1 MNNFIENKNKSIEEN
16 KDVLISFKTTLT
28 EKGEIK
34 KMLDEIP
41 DGTNSEKILKGLRLL
56 KLKIQNSNKK
66 EFFVYGMVGGQE
78 LKLVVDGV
86 SISLWKIKDE
96 NFNDYTGVLK
106 LDAFGDLYK
115 IYVENGN
122 VEKVIENRKVMYG
135 SASVKID
142 IPTKP
147 ENFQKITFEEI
158 KNNSTDVANIIDFH
172 EEIMEIKT
180 KIISKNSKLM
190 NEFVNLIS
198 NVDSFTRK
206 EFHDELKNFQSKI
219 KSSL

>member
-1 MNNFIENKNKSIEEN
+1 
-16 KDVLISFKTTLT
+16 
-28 EKGEIK
+28 
-34 KMLDEIP
+34 
-41 DGTNSEKILKGLRLL
+41 
-56 KLKIQNSNKK
+56 
-66 EFFVYGMVGGQE
+66 
-78 LKLVVDGV
+78 
-86 SISLWKIKDE
+86 
-96 NFNDYTGVLK
+96 
-106 LDAFGDLYK
+106 
-115 IYVENGN
+115 
-122 VEKVIENRKVMYG
+122 MYG

-158 KNNSTDVANIIDFH
+158 KNSSTDVANIIDFH